1 MYQEY
6 AETRYQVELVNYD
19 QLTRMTTT
27 KVYYTDD
34 FFDAVRT
41 IEGNLTQFHHIE
53 LFDSAMG
60 RTLFNSSDLD

>member
-19 QLTRMTTT
+19 QLARMTTT

-41 IEGNLTQFHHIE
+41 IEGNLTSFHHIE
-53 LFDSAMG
+53 LFDSAAG
-60 RTLFNSSDLD
+60 RTIFDSSDLD